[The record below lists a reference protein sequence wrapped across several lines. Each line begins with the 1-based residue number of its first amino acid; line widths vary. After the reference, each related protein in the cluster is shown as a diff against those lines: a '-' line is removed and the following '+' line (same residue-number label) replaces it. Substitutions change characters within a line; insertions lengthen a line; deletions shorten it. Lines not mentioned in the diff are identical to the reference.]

1 MTIGTGTKTWGYF
14 PFKYRYLYVIII
26 LRRCAMKK
34 INILLTVIMILSVLI
49 GNIAF
54 AAEPIKVY
62 VDNSRLDMEV
72 MPQIQNGRTLVP
84 LRAIFEALGAELNW
98 DPGTRT
104 VTGTKDGT
112 VVTLTI
118 DSKIAYIN
126 GSAKEL
132 DAPAVI
138 VSGRTMV
145 PARFIAESLGAQ
157 VGWDSNSKTVLVNSD
172 INEIMLYKIVR
183 IIDGDTLVA
192 SKNGAEETVRLI
204 GVDTPEIFVNGQ
216 QVNDPQAVAALEYAK
231 AALTGRYAELELD
244 IEERDQYGRLLAYI
258 WLDGIMLNKVLL
270 ENGIASVATY
280 PPNVKYLEEFTALES
295 IAKEKKLGIWG
306 NPLPQPSEPVSNL
319 FVIDKTKAL
328 SGPIGDPETAQYKGS
343 IKSDKYHK
351 LYYTHPGQI
360 SEENLIYFESLDHA
374 IMNGYKPCGYCF

>member
-1 MTIGTGTKTWGYF
+1 
-14 PFKYRYLYVIII
+14 
-26 LRRCAMKK
+26 MKK
-34 INILLTVIMILSVLI
+34 IRILLTVIMILSMLI

-62 VDNSRLDMEV
+62 VNNSRLDMEV

-98 DPGTRT
+98 DPVTRT

-118 DSKIAYIN
+118 DSKTAYIN
-126 GSAKEL
+126 EAAKEL
-132 DAPAVI
+132 DVPAVI

-157 VGWDSNSKTVLVNSD
+157 VGWDSDSKTVLINSD
-172 INEIMLYKIVR
+172 INEIMLYKIIR
-183 IIDGDTLVA
+183 IIDGDTLIA

-231 AALTGRYAELELD
+231 QSLTGRYAELELD

-306 NPLPQPSEPVSNL
+306 IPLPKPIEPVSNL
-319 FVIDKTKAL
+319 FIIDKTKAL
-328 SGPIGDPETAQYKGS
+328 TGPIGDSETAQYKGS

-360 SEENLIYFESLDHA
+360 NDENLIYFESLEHA